1 MRNVQSPDVHLRSA
15 STAIMITMESPTAYG
30 LTMAA
35 ESNPLSPPL
44 EKLTSDL
51 AINTVSAFAAAQEAV
66 KGFEELGSSAPK
78 TFIQI
83 GNMLN
88 KMVYPRL
95 ITMGIGKQAAAH
107 TIACCAEAYGG
118 KGWQ

>member
-1 MRNVQSPDVHLRSA
+1 MA
-15 STAIMITMESPTAYG
+15 SG
-30 LTMAA
+30 
-35 ESNPLSPPL
+35 SNPLSPPL
-44 EKLTSDL
+44 DKLTSDL

-66 KGFEELGSSAPK
+66 KGFEGLDSNAPK

-83 GNMLN
+83 GNAQN
-88 KMVYPRL
+88 KMVIPSL

-107 TIACCAEAYGG
+107 TIACCAEAYGA

>member
-1 MRNVQSPDVHLRSA
+1 MRNVQSPDLQHTRA
-15 STAIMITMESPTAYG
+15 STMTTTTSPTAYG
-30 LTMAA
+30 LTMAS

-66 KGFEELGSSAPK
+66 KGFEGLESTTPK

-88 KMVYPRL
+88 KMVYPSL
-95 ITMGIGKQAAAH
+95 ITIDIGKQAAAH
-107 TIACCAEAYGG
+107 TIACCAAGYGG

>member
-1 MRNVQSPDVHLRSA
+1 M
-15 STAIMITMESPTAYG
+15 MITMESPTAYG

-35 ESNPLSPPL
+35 ESDPLSPSL

-83 GNMLN
+83 GTMLN